1 MEHPK
6 HPWETN
12 HVLVRRDEVLERAS
26 MDKSAIV
33 HQLVF
38 LVRINMGTEMI
49 VIVGL
54 GLRLGSARHTS
65 A

>member
-1 MEHPK
+1 
-6 HPWETN
+6 
-12 HVLVRRDEVLERAS
+12 